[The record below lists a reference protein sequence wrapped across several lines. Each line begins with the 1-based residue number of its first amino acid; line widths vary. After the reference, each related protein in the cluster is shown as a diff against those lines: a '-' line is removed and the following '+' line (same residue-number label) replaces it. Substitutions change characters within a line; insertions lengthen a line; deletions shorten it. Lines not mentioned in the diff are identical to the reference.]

1 MEDLFWPPVKP
12 LGNVANV
19 SRRVKSVAD
28 RIVGLADSDVG
39 KDIDGDADG
48 IAFNQINDFTSEK
61 VKAEAAVFA
70 ETHRYGGSRM
80 RNAC

>member
-12 LGNVANV
+12 LGKVANV

-28 RIVGLADSDVG
+28 RIVGLANSDIG
-39 KDIDGDADG
+39 QDIDGDG

-70 ETHRYGGSRM
+70 ETHRYVWGSRM
-80 RNAC
+80 RNAY